1 MIGGYGLTFRQKVKL
16 WHDTESAKLRTMS
29 FGGKIGYIF
38 TYYWKWMLL
47 AAVLL
52 MFCGY
57 VGDAVIQAH
66 KETVLEGFFTNDDY
80 NLFPAGEL
88 ERDFAARLGLE
99 KGQRIIF
106 DDSLYI
112 GMDGMAR
119 EYSAASNGKIIA
131 YMATQELDF
140 VVTTEAVYA
149 FYAEDVPMA
158 DLETVLSPSL
168 FETLAEYLI
177 PGTSPDGK
185 ACFTGVDMTH
195 SRYVA
200 GRGRD
205 ETVSERY
212 IMFVPYN
219 APHLDMLNEYLG
231 YCFANSSSA
240 APGTATGAQL
250 Q

>member
-16 WHDTESAKLRTMS
+16 WRDTESAKLRTMT

-47 AAVLL
+47 TLVVL

-57 VGDAVIQAH
+57 VGDAIVQAH

-88 ERDFAARLGLE
+88 EREFAAVLELG
-99 KGQRIIF
+99 KGQRVIF

-112 GMDGMAR
+112 GLDGIPR

-140 VVTTEAVYA
+140 VVTTETVYSY
-149 FYAEDVPMA
+149 YAEDVPMA
-158 DLETVLSPSL
+158 DLETVLSPTL
-168 FETLAEYLI
+168 FAALEEYLI
-177 PGTSPDGK
+177 LGADPDGK
-185 ACFTGVDMTH
+185 ACFTGVDMTQ

-200 GRGRD
+200 GRDKADAGA
-205 ETVSERY
+205 ERY

-219 APHLDMLNEYLG
+219 APHIEMLNTYLG
-231 YCFANSSSA
+231 YCFASI
-240 APGTATGAQL
+240 TGAEPL
-250 Q
+250 RPGLDA

>member
-16 WHDTESAKLRTMS
+16 WRDTESAKLRTMT

-47 AAVLL
+47 FLVAV

-57 VGDAVIQAH
+57 VGDAIVQAH

-88 ERDFAARLGLE
+88 EREFAAVLELG
-99 KGQRIIF
+99 KGQRVIF

-112 GMDGMAR
+112 GLDGIAR

-140 VVTTEAVYA
+140 VVTTETVYSY
-149 FYAEDVPMA
+149 YAEDVPMA
-158 DLETVLSPSL
+158 DLETVLSPEL
-168 FETLAEYLI
+168 FAALEDYLVE
-177 PGTSPDGK
+177 GTDPDGK
-185 ACFTGVDMTH
+185 ACFTGVDMSQ

-200 GRGRD
+200 GRDKADAGA
-205 ETVSERY
+205 ERY

-219 APHLDMLNEYLG
+219 APHIEMLNTYLG
-231 YCFANSSSA
+231 YCFASI
-240 APGTATGAQL
+240 TGAEPL
-250 Q
+250 RPGLDA

>member
-16 WHDTESAKLRTMS
+16 WRDTESAKLRTMT

-47 AAVLL
+47 TLVVL

-57 VGDAVIQAH
+57 VGDAIVQAH

-88 ERDFAARLGLE
+88 EREFAAVLELG
-99 KGQRIIF
+99 KGQRVIF

-112 GMDGMAR
+112 GLDGIAR

-140 VVTTEAVYA
+140 VVTTETVYSY
-149 FYAEDVPMA
+149 YAEDVPMA
-158 DLETVLSPSL
+158 DLETVLSPEL
-168 FETLAEYLI
+168 FAALEDYLVE
-177 PGTSPDGK
+177 GTDPDGK
-185 ACFTGVDMTH
+185 ACFTGVDMTQ

-200 GRGRD
+200 GRDKADAGA
-205 ETVSERY
+205 ERY
-212 IMFVPYN
+212 IMFIPYS
-219 APHLDMLNEYLG
+219 APHVEMLNEYLG
-231 YCFANSSSA
+231 YCFASI
-240 APGTATGAQL
+240 TGAEPL
-250 Q
+250 RPGLDA

>member
-16 WHDTESAKLRTMS
+16 WRDTESAKLRTMT

-47 AAVLL
+47 TLVVL

-57 VGDAVIQAH
+57 VGDAIVQAH

-88 ERDFAARLGLE
+88 EREFAAVLELG
-99 KGQRIIF
+99 KGQRVIF

-112 GMDGMAR
+112 GLDGIAR

-140 VVTTEAVYA
+140 VVTTETVYSY
-149 FYAEDVPMA
+149 YAEDVPMA
-158 DLETVLSPSL
+158 DLEAILSPAL
-168 FETLAEYLI
+168 FSALEDYLI
-177 PGTSPDGK
+177 LGTDPEGK
-185 ACFTGVDMTH
+185 ACFTGVDMTQ

-200 GRGRD
+200 GRGEAD
-205 ETVSERY
+205 TGSGRY

-219 APHLDMLNEYLG
+219 APHIEMLNEYLG
-231 YCFANSSSA
+231 YCFAS
-240 APGTATGAQL
+240 TTGAEPL
-250 Q
+250 RPGLDA

>member
-16 WHDTESAKLRTMS
+16 WRDTESAKLRTMT

-38 TYYWKWMLL
+38 TYYWKWMLRTL
-47 AAVLL
+47 VVL

-57 VGDAVIQAH
+57 VGDAIVQAH

-88 ERDFAARLGLE
+88 EREFAAVLELG
-99 KGQRIIF
+99 KGQRVIF

-112 GMDGMAR
+112 GLDGIAR

-140 VVTTEAVYA
+140 VVTTETVYSY
-149 FYAEDVPMA
+149 YAEDVPMA
-158 DLETVLSPSL
+158 DLETVLSPEL
-168 FETLAEYLI
+168 FAALEDYLVE
-177 PGTSPDGK
+177 GTDPDGK
-185 ACFTGVDMTH
+185 ACFTGVDMTQ

-200 GRGRD
+200 GRDKADAGA
-205 ETVSERY
+205 ERY

-219 APHLDMLNEYLG
+219 APHIEMLNTYLG
-231 YCFANSSSA
+231 YCFASI
-240 APGTATGAQL
+240 TGAEPL
-250 Q
+250 RPGLDA

>member
-16 WHDTESAKLRTMS
+16 WRDTESAKLRTMT

-47 AAVLL
+47 TLVVL

-57 VGDAVIQAH
+57 VGDAIVQAH

-88 ERDFAARLGLE
+88 EREFAAVLELG
-99 KGQRIIF
+99 KGQRVIF

-112 GMDGMAR
+112 GLDGIAR

-140 VVTTEAVYA
+140 VVTTETVYSY
-149 FYAEDVPMA
+149 YAEDVPMA
-158 DLETVLSPSL
+158 DLETVLSPTL
-168 FETLAEYLI
+168 FAALEEYLI
-177 PGTSPDGK
+177 LGADPDGK
-185 ACFTGVDMTH
+185 ACFTGVDMTQ

-200 GRGRD
+200 GRDKADAGA
-205 ETVSERY
+205 ERY

-219 APHLDMLNEYLG
+219 APHIEMLNTYLG
-231 YCFANSSSA
+231 YCFASI
-240 APGTATGAQL
+240 TGAEPL
-250 Q
+250 RPGLDA

>member
-16 WHDTESAKLRTMS
+16 WRDTESAKLRTMT

-47 AAVLL
+47 TLVVL

-57 VGDAVIQAH
+57 VGDAIVQAH

-88 ERDFAARLGLE
+88 EREFAAVLELG
-99 KGQRIIF
+99 KGQRVIF

-112 GMDGMAR
+112 GLDGIAR

-140 VVTTEAVYA
+140 VVTTETVYSY
-149 FYAEDVPMA
+149 YAEDVPMA
-158 DLETVLSPSL
+158 DLETVLSPEL
-168 FETLAEYLI
+168 FAALEDYLVE
-177 PGTSPDGK
+177 GTDPDGK
-185 ACFTGVDMTH
+185 ACFTGVDMTQ

-200 GRGRD
+200 GRDKADAGA
-205 ETVSERY
+205 ERY

-219 APHLDMLNEYLG
+219 APHIEMLNTYLG
-231 YCFANSSSA
+231 YCFASI
-240 APGTATGAQL
+240 TGAEPL
-250 Q
+250 RPGLDA

>member
-16 WHDTESAKLRTMS
+16 WRDTESAKLRTMT

-47 AAVLL
+47 TLVVL

-57 VGDAVIQAH
+57 VGDAIVQAH

-88 ERDFAARLGLE
+88 EREFAAVLALG
-99 KGQRIIF
+99 KGQRVIF

-112 GMDGMAR
+112 GLDGIAR

-140 VVTTEAVYA
+140 VVTTETKDGTPRSIVYLT
-149 FYAEDVPMA
+149 
-158 DLETVLSPSL
+158 DLSFIPDSSL
-168 FETLAEYLI
+168 ELIKSFAGQVEHLVVDGLRLMSHSTHFSFEEA
-177 PGTSPDGK
+177 
-185 ACFTGVDMTH
+185 
-195 SRYVA
+195 
-200 GRGRD
+200 
-205 ETVSERY
+205 
-212 IMFVPYN
+212 
-219 APHLDMLNEYLG
+219 
-231 YCFANSSSA
+231 SA
-240 APGTATGAQL
+240 T
-250 Q
+250 

>member
-16 WHDTESAKLRTMS
+16 WRDTESAKLRTMT

-47 AAVLL
+47 FLVAV

-57 VGDAVIQAH
+57 VGDAIVQAH
-66 KETVLEGFFTNDDY
+66 KETVLEGFFTNDEYD
-80 NLFPAGEL
+80 LFPAGDL
-88 ERDFAARLGLE
+88 EREFAAVLELG
-99 KGQRIIF
+99 KGQRVIF

-112 GMDGMAR
+112 GPDGIAR

-140 VVTTEAVYA
+140 VVTTETVYSY
-149 FYAEDVPMA
+149 YAEDVPMA
-158 DLETVLSPSL
+158 DLETVLSPTL
-168 FETLAEYLI
+168 FAALEEYLI
-177 PGTSPDGK
+177 LGADPDGK
-185 ACFTGVDMTH
+185 ACFTGVDMSQ

-200 GRGRD
+200 GRDKADAGA
-205 ETVSERY
+205 ERY

-219 APHLDMLNEYLG
+219 APHIEMLNTYLG
-231 YCFANSSSA
+231 YCFASI
-240 APGTATGAQL
+240 TGAEPL
-250 Q
+250 RPGLDA

>member
-16 WHDTESAKLRTMS
+16 WRDTESAKLRTMT

-47 AAVLL
+47 TLVVL

-57 VGDAVIQAH
+57 VGDAIVQAH
-66 KETVLEGFFTNDDY
+66 KETVLEGFFTNDDD

-88 ERDFAARLGLE
+88 EREFAAELELG
-99 KGQRIIF
+99 KGQRVIF

-112 GMDGMAR
+112 GLDGIAR

-140 VVTTEAVYA
+140 VVTTETVYA
-149 FYAEDVPMA
+149 YYAEDVPMA
-158 DLETVLSPSL
+158 DLETVLSPALFAALKDSL
-168 FETLAEYLI
+168 IL
-177 PGTSPDGK
+177 GTDPEGK
-185 ACFTGVDMTH
+185 PCFTGLDMTQ

-200 GRGRD
+200 GRGKAD
-205 ETVSERY
+205 TGAGRY

-219 APHLDMLNEYLG
+219 APHIEMLNEYLG
-231 YCFANSSSA
+231 YCFASI
-240 APGTATGAQL
+240 TGAEPPGL
-250 Q
+250 GPDA

>member
-16 WHDTESAKLRTMS
+16 WRDTESAKLRTMT

-47 AAVLL
+47 TLVVL

-57 VGDAVIQAH
+57 VGDAIVQAH

-88 ERDFAARLGLE
+88 EREFAAVLELG
-99 KGQRIIF
+99 KGQRVIF

-112 GMDGMAR
+112 GLDGIAR

-140 VVTTEAVYA
+140 VVTTETVYSY
-149 FYAEDVPMA
+149 YAEDVPMA
-158 DLETVLSPSL
+158 DLETVLSPEL
-168 FETLAEYLI
+168 FAALEDYLVE
-177 PGTSPDGK
+177 GTDPDGK
-185 ACFTGVDMTH
+185 ACFTGVDMSQ

-200 GRGRD
+200 GRDKADAGA
-205 ETVSERY
+205 ERY

-219 APHLDMLNEYLG
+219 APHIEMLNTYLG
-231 YCFANSSSA
+231 YCFASI
-240 APGTATGAQL
+240 TGAEPL
-250 Q
+250 RPGLDA

>member
-16 WHDTESAKLRTMS
+16 WRDTESAKLRTMT

-47 AAVLL
+47 TLVVL

-57 VGDAVIQAH
+57 VGDAIVQAH

-88 ERDFAARLGLE
+88 EREFAAVLELG
-99 KGQRIIF
+99 KGQRVIF

-112 GMDGMAR
+112 GLDGIAR

-140 VVTTEAVYA
+140 VVTTETVYSY
-149 FYAEDVPMA
+149 YAEDVPMA
-158 DLETVLSPSL
+158 DLETVLSPTL
-168 FETLAEYLI
+168 FAALEEYLI
-177 PGTSPDGK
+177 LGADPDGK
-185 ACFTGVDMTH
+185 ACFTGVDMSQ

-200 GRGRD
+200 GRDKADAGA
-205 ETVSERY
+205 EHY

-219 APHLDMLNEYLG
+219 APHIEMLNTYLG
-231 YCFANSSSA
+231 YCFASI
-240 APGTATGAQL
+240 TGAEPL
-250 Q
+250 RPGLDA

>member
-16 WHDTESAKLRTMS
+16 WRDTESAKLRTMT

-47 AAVLL
+47 TLVVL

-57 VGDAVIQAH
+57 VGDAIVQAH

-88 ERDFAARLGLE
+88 EREFAAVLALG
-99 KGQRIIF
+99 KGQRVIF

-112 GMDGMAR
+112 GLDGIAR

-140 VVTTEAVYA
+140 VVTTETVYSY
-149 FYAEDVPMA
+149 YAEDVPMA
-158 DLETVLSPSL
+158 DLEAILSPTL
-168 FETLAEYLI
+168 FAALKGKPMILETPNEL
-177 PGTSPDGK
+177 PGY
-185 ACFTGVDMTH
+185 A
-195 SRYVA
+195 REIA
-200 GRGRD
+200 LLRGL
-205 ETVSERY
+205 E
-212 IMFVPYN
+212 
-219 APHLDMLNEYLG
+219 
-231 YCFANSSSA
+231 NS
-240 APGTATGAQL
+240 
-250 Q
+250 

>member
-16 WHDTESAKLRTMS
+16 WRDTESAKLRTMT

-47 AAVLL
+47 TLVVL

-57 VGDAVIQAH
+57 VGDAIVQAH
-66 KETVLEGFFTNDDY
+66 KETVLEGFFTNDEYD
-80 NLFPAGEL
+80 LFPAGDL
-88 ERDFAARLGLE
+88 EREFAAVLELG
-99 KGQRIIF
+99 KGQRVIF

-112 GMDGMAR
+112 GLDGIAR

-140 VVTTEAVYA
+140 VVTTETVYSY
-149 FYAEDVPMA
+149 YAEDVPMA
-158 DLETVLSPSL
+158 DLETVLSPTL
-168 FETLAEYLI
+168 FAALEEYLI
-177 PGTSPDGK
+177 LGADPDGK
-185 ACFTGVDMTH
+185 ACFTGVDMSQ

-200 GRGRD
+200 GRDKADAGA
-205 ETVSERY
+205 ERY

-219 APHLDMLNEYLG
+219 APHIEMLNTYLG
-231 YCFANSSSA
+231 YCFASI
-240 APGTATGAQL
+240 TGAEPL
-250 Q
+250 RPGLDA

>member
-16 WHDTESAKLRTMS
+16 WRDTESAKLRPMT

-47 AAVLL
+47 TLVVL

-57 VGDAVIQAH
+57 VGDAIVQAH

-88 ERDFAARLGLE
+88 EREFAAVLELG
-99 KGQRIIF
+99 KGQRVIF

-112 GMDGMAR
+112 GLDGIAR

-140 VVTTEAVYA
+140 VVTTETVYSY
-149 FYAEDVPMA
+149 YAEDVPMA
-158 DLETVLSPSL
+158 DLETVLSPEL
-168 FETLAEYLI
+168 FAALEDYLVE
-177 PGTSPDGK
+177 GTDPDGK
-185 ACFTGVDMTH
+185 ACFTGVDMTQ
-195 SRYVA
+195 SYVA
-200 GRGRD
+200 GRDKADAGA
-205 ETVSERY
+205 ERY
-212 IMFVPYN
+212 IMFVPYS
-219 APHLDMLNEYLG
+219 APHIEMLNTYLG
-231 YCFANSSSA
+231 YCFASI
-240 APGTATGAQL
+240 TGAEPL
-250 Q
+250 RPGLDA

>member
-16 WHDTESAKLRTMS
+16 WRDTESAKLRTMT

-47 AAVLL
+47 TLVVL

-57 VGDAVIQAH
+57 VGDAIVQAH

-88 ERDFAARLGLE
+88 EREFAAVLELG
-99 KGQRIIF
+99 KGQRVIF
-106 DDSLYI
+106 DDSLYV
-112 GMDGMAR
+112 GLDGIAR

-140 VVTTEAVYA
+140 VVTTETVYSY
-149 FYAEDVPMA
+149 YAEDVPMA
-158 DLETVLSPSL
+158 DLETVLSPTL
-168 FETLAEYLI
+168 FAALEEYLI
-177 PGTSPDGK
+177 LGADPDGK
-185 ACFTGVDMTH
+185 ACFTGVDMTQ

-200 GRGRD
+200 GRDKADAGA
-205 ETVSERY
+205 ERY

-219 APHLDMLNEYLG
+219 APHIEMLNTYLG
-231 YCFANSSSA
+231 YCFASI
-240 APGTATGAQL
+240 TGAEPL
-250 Q
+250 RPGLDA

>member
-16 WHDTESAKLRTMS
+16 WRDTESAKLRTMT

-47 AAVLL
+47 TLVVL

-57 VGDAVIQAH
+57 VGDAIVQAH
-66 KETVLEGFFTNDDY
+66 KETVLEGFFTNDEYD
-80 NLFPAGEL
+80 LFPAGDL
-88 ERDFAARLGLE
+88 EREFAAVLELG
-99 KGQRIIF
+99 KGQRVIF

-112 GMDGMAR
+112 GLDGIAR

-140 VVTTEAVYA
+140 VVTTETVYSY
-149 FYAEDVPMA
+149 YAEDVPMA
-158 DLETVLSPSL
+158 DLETVLSPEL
-168 FETLAEYLI
+168 FAALEDYLVE
-177 PGTSPDGK
+177 GTDPDGK
-185 ACFTGVDMTH
+185 ACFTGVDMSQ

-200 GRGRD
+200 GRDKADAGA
-205 ETVSERY
+205 ERY

-219 APHLDMLNEYLG
+219 APHIEMLNTYLG
-231 YCFANSSSA
+231 YCFASI
-240 APGTATGAQL
+240 TGAEPL
-250 Q
+250 RPGLDA

>member
-16 WHDTESAKLRTMS
+16 WRDTESAKLRTMT

-47 AAVLL
+47 TLVVL

-57 VGDAVIQAH
+57 VGDAIVQAH

-88 ERDFAARLGLE
+88 EREFAAVLELG
-99 KGQRIIF
+99 KGQRVIF

-112 GMDGMAR
+112 GLDGIAR

-140 VVTTEAVYA
+140 VVTTETVYSY
-149 FYAEDVPMA
+149 YAEDVPMA
-158 DLETVLSPSL
+158 DLETVLSPTL
-168 FETLAEYLI
+168 FAALEEYLI
-177 PGTSPDGK
+177 LGADPDGK
-185 ACFTGVDMTH
+185 ACFTGVDMSQ

-200 GRGRD
+200 GRDKADAGA
-205 ETVSERY
+205 ERY

-219 APHLDMLNEYLG
+219 APHIEMLNTYLG
-231 YCFANSSSA
+231 YCFASI
-240 APGTATGAQL
+240 TGAEPL
-250 Q
+250 RPGLDA

>member
-16 WHDTESAKLRTMS
+16 WRDTESAKLRTMT

-47 AAVLL
+47 FLVAV

-57 VGDAVIQAH
+57 VGDAIVQAH
-66 KETVLEGFFTNDDY
+66 KETVLEGFFTNDEYD
-80 NLFPAGEL
+80 LFPAGDL
-88 ERDFAARLGLE
+88 EREFAAVLELG
-99 KGQRIIF
+99 KGQRVIF

-112 GMDGMAR
+112 GLDGIAR

-140 VVTTEAVYA
+140 VVTTETVYSY
-149 FYAEDVPMA
+149 YAEDVPMA
-158 DLETVLSPSL
+158 DLETVLSPTL
-168 FETLAEYLI
+168 FAALEEYLI
-177 PGTSPDGK
+177 LGADPDGK
-185 ACFTGVDMTH
+185 ACFTGVDMSQ

-200 GRGRD
+200 GRDKADAGA
-205 ETVSERY
+205 ERY

-219 APHLDMLNEYLG
+219 APHIEMLNTYLG
-231 YCFANSSSA
+231 YCFASI
-240 APGTATGAQL
+240 TGAEPL
-250 Q
+250 RPGLDA

>member
-1 MIGGYGLTFRQKVKL
+1 MIGGYGLTFRQKVKK
-16 WHDTESAKLRTMS
+16 WRDTESAKLRTMK
-29 FGGKIGYIF
+29 FGEKIGYIF

-47 AAVLL
+47 FLVAV

-57 VGDAVIQAH
+57 VGDAIVQAH

-88 ERDFAARLGLE
+88 EREFAAVLELG
-99 KGQRIIF
+99 KGQRVIF

-112 GMDGMAR
+112 GLDGIAR

-140 VVTTEAVYA
+140 VVTTETVYSY
-149 FYAEDVPMA
+149 YAEDVPMA
-158 DLETVLSPSL
+158 DLETVLSPEL
-168 FETLAEYLI
+168 FAALEDYLVE
-177 PGTSPDGK
+177 GADPDGK
-185 ACFTGVDMTH
+185 ACFTGVDMSQ

-200 GRGRD
+200 GRDKADAGA
-205 ETVSERY
+205 ERY

-219 APHLDMLNEYLG
+219 APHIEMLNTYLG
-231 YCFANSSSA
+231 YCFASI
-240 APGTATGAQL
+240 TGAEPL
-250 Q
+250 RPGLDT

>member
-16 WHDTESAKLRTMS
+16 WRDTESAKLSTMT

-47 AAVLL
+47 TLVVL

-57 VGDAVIQAH
+57 VGDAIVQAH

-88 ERDFAARLGLE
+88 EREFAAVLELG
-99 KGQRIIF
+99 KGQRVIF

-112 GMDGMAR
+112 GLDGIAR

-140 VVTTEAVYA
+140 VVTTETVYSY
-149 FYAEDVPMA
+149 YAEDVPMA
-158 DLETVLSPSL
+158 DLETVLSPEL
-168 FETLAEYLI
+168 FAALEDYLVE
-177 PGTSPDGK
+177 GTDPDGK
-185 ACFTGVDMTH
+185 ACFTGVDMTQ

-200 GRGRD
+200 GRDKADAGA
-205 ETVSERY
+205 ERY

-219 APHLDMLNEYLG
+219 APHIEMLNTYLG
-231 YCFANSSSA
+231 YCFASI
-240 APGTATGAQL
+240 TGAEPL
-250 Q
+250 RPGLDA